1 MSSYADRYLAAKQR
15 AAHARTEL
23 AVFQQRLEFE
33 MDEFQLTACRA
44 LEDGRGVLVAAPT
57 GAGKTVVGEFA
68 VHLALAR
75 GQKAFYTTPIKAL
88 SNQKFHEFSRAFG
101 ADRVGLL
108 TGDTSVNSE
117 ADVVV
122 MTTEV
127 LRNMLYADS
136 RTLANL
142 GFVVMDEVHYL
153 ADRFRGAVWEEVII
167 HLPERVQ
174 LVSLSATVSNAE
186 EFGAWLDTVR
196 GDTDVVVSEH
206 RPVPLWQHVQVGGR
220 LLDLFLEETTVE
232 EAAERLEGPGRDEPD
247 VNPEL
252 LQLARAEHPRGGRR
266 GGRGP
271 GGRSRDRF
279 ARRNGGEGYR
289 PGPETRRVS
298 RPQLIRRL
306 DAEGLLPVITFIF
319 SRAGCDGAVKQ
330 CVDADIRLTTDREQ
344 QTIRARV
351 AEAAATLEAADLNVL
366 GFYEWRDGLLRGVAA
381 HHAGMLP
388 AFKELVEQL
397 FADGLVKAV
406 FATETLALGINMPA
420 RSVVLEKLDK
430 FNGES
435 RVDITPGEYTQLT
448 GRAGRR
454 GIDVEG
460 HAVVL
465 WQPGMDPHAVA
476 GLASKRT
483 YPLNSSFRPT
493 YNMSVNLIAQFG
505 ADRSRKILESSFAQ
519 FQADR
524 SVVGLARRVRA
535 QEESLRGY
543 EESMTC
549 HLGDFTEYF
558 GLRRELKDL
567 ERSAERS
574 ESRQRRSDAVA
585 SLHNLLPGDVVDIPR
600 GRNAG
605 YAVVLATD
613 ANRDDPRPSI
623 LTLDHQL
630 RRVGAQDL
638 DGPLEPVSRIRIP
651 KQFTGKTPKER
662 RDLASSMRNA
672 IHEHKPPRGTTGR
685 GHTIQFDRGTSASER
700 RIAEV
705 RRALRSHPCH
715 GCSDRES
722 HARWAERWWT
732 LRRETD
738 GLLRQIEGRTNTIA
752 KTFDRVSQVLD
763 SFGYLATR
771 PDGEVRPTEAG
782 EQLRRIYGDRDL
794 LLALSLR
801 DGFLDGLDPA
811 ATAGVVTMLV
821 YQAKRE
827 DQGIQP
833 VLPSAAMDRAAQT
846 VVRNWSRLTDRE
858 EEHHLKPTAEPE
870 FGLVE
875 PMYLWARGATLSTA
889 LTGTELAAGDFVR
902 WSKQVIDM
910 LDQLAKIELLGPE
923 VRTQCQRAIALV
935 RRGVVAHSTF
945 ED

>member
-23 AVFQQRLEFE
+23 SVFQQRLEFA
-33 MDEFQLTACRA
+33 MDEFQVTACRS
-44 LEDGRGVLVAAPT
+44 LEEGRGALVAAPT

-68 VHLALAR
+68 VHLALSR

-101 ADRVGLL
+101 AERVGLL

-136 RTLANL
+136 PTLLNL
-142 GFVVMDEVHYL
+142 GFVIMDEVHYL

-167 HLPERVQ
+167 HLPESVQ

-220 LLDLFLEETTVE
+220 LLDLFVDDTTVE
-232 EAAERLEGPGRDEPD
+232 EAAERIGGPGRDEPE

-279 ARRNGGEGYR
+279 SRRNGGEGFR

-319 SRAGCDGAVKQ
+319 SRAGCDGAVQQ
-330 CVDADIRLTTDREQ
+330 CVAADIRLTTDKEQ

-351 AEAAATLEAADLNVL
+351 AETAASLEAADLNVL

-465 WQPGMDPHAVA
+465 WQPGMDPRTVA

-493 YNMSVNLIAQFG
+493 YNMSVNLVAQFG
-505 ADRSRKILESSFAQ
+505 AHRSRKILESSFAQ

-524 SVVGLARRVRA
+524 SVVGLARRVRS

-543 EESMTC
+543 EEAMTC
-549 HLGDFTEYF
+549 HLGDFTEYAA
-558 GLRRELKDL
+558 LRRELKDL
-567 ERSAERS
+567 ERAAERS
-574 ESRQRRSDAVA
+574 DSRRRRSDAVA
-585 SLHNLLPGDVVDIPR
+585 SLHDLLPGDVVEIPR

-605 YAVVLATD
+605 YAVVLSTD
-613 ANRDDPRPSI
+613 PNRDDPRPSI

-651 KQFTGKTPKER
+651 KHFTGKTPKER
-662 RDLASSMRNA
+662 RDLASSVRNA
-672 IHEHKPPRGTTGR
+672 LHEHRPPRGGGR
-685 GHTIQFDRGTSASER
+685 GHTVRFDRGTSAAEQ
-700 RIAEV
+700 RIVDV
-705 RRALRSHPCH
+705 RKALRAHPCH
-715 GCSDRES
+715 GCSDREN

-732 LRRETD
+732 LRRDTD

-752 KTFDRVSQVLD
+752 RTFDRVSQVLD
-763 SFGYLATR
+763 SFGYLETL
-771 PDGEVRPTEAG
+771 PDGEVRPTHAG

-811 ATAGVVTMLV
+811 ATAGLVTLLV

-827 DQGIQP
+827 DQRVQP

-846 VVRNWSRLTDRE
+846 VVRNWSVLTDRE
-858 EEHHLKPTAEPE
+858 QEHHLPPTAEPE

-875 PMYLWARGATLSTA
+875 PMHLWARGATLSTA

-902 WSKQVIDM
+902 WAKQVIDM
-910 LDQLAKIELLGPE
+910 LDQLASIDLLSPEL
-923 VRTQCQRAIALV
+923 RSQCQRAIALV
-935 RRGVVAHSTF
+935 RRGVVAHSAF

>member
-1 MSSYADRYLAAKQR
+1 MA
-15 AAHARTEL
+15 
-23 AVFQQRLEFE
+23 
-33 MDEFQLTACRA
+33 
-44 LEDGRGVLVAAPT
+44 
-57 GAGKTVVGEFA
+57 
-68 VHLALAR
+68 
-75 GQKAFYTTPIKAL
+75 
-88 SNQKFHEFSRAFG
+88 
-101 ADRVGLL
+101 
-108 TGDTSVNSE
+108 
-117 ADVVV
+117 
-122 MTTEV
+122 
-127 LRNMLYADS
+127 
-136 RTLANL
+136 
-142 GFVVMDEVHYL
+142 
-153 ADRFRGAVWEEVII
+153 
-167 HLPERVQ
+167 
-174 LVSLSATVSNAE
+174 
-186 EFGAWLDTVR
+186 
-196 GDTDVVVSEH
+196 
-206 RPVPLWQHVQVGGR
+206 
-220 LLDLFLEETTVE
+220 
-232 EAAERLEGPGRDEPD
+232 
-247 VNPEL
+247 
-252 LQLARAEHPRGGRR
+252 
-266 GGRGP
+266 
-271 GGRSRDRF
+271 
-279 ARRNGGEGYR
+279 
-289 PGPETRRVS
+289 
-298 RPQLIRRL
+298 
-306 DAEGLLPVITFIF
+306 
-319 SRAGCDGAVKQ
+319 
-330 CVDADIRLTTDREQ
+330 ADIRLTTDKEQ

-351 AEAAATLEAADLNVL
+351 AETAASLEAADLNVL

-465 WQPGMDPHAVA
+465 WQPGMDPRTVA

-493 YNMSVNLIAQFG
+493 YNMSVNLVAQFG
-505 ADRSRKILESSFAQ
+505 AHRSRKILESSFAQ

-524 SVVGLARRVRA
+524 SVVGLARRVRS

-543 EESMTC
+543 EEAMTC
-549 HLGDFTEYF
+549 HLGDFTEYAA
-558 GLRRELKDL
+558 LRRELKDL
-567 ERSAERS
+567 ERAAERS
-574 ESRQRRSDAVA
+574 DSRRRRSDAVA
-585 SLHNLLPGDVVDIPR
+585 SLHDLLPGDVVEIPR

-605 YAVVLATD
+605 YAVVLSTD
-613 ANRDDPRPSI
+613 PNRDDPRPSI

-651 KQFTGKTPKER
+651 KHFTGKSPKER
-662 RDLASSMRNA
+662 RDLASSVRSA
-672 IHEHKPPRGTTGR
+672 LHEHRPPRGGGR
-685 GHTIQFDRGTSASER
+685 GHTVRFDRGTSAAEQ
-700 RIAEV
+700 RIADV
-705 RRALRSHPCH
+705 RKALRAHPCH
-715 GCSDRES
+715 GCSDREN

-732 LRRETD
+732 LRRDTD

-763 SFGYLATR
+763 SFGYLETL
-771 PDGEVRPTEAG
+771 PDGEVRPTHAG

-811 ATAGVVTMLV
+811 ATAGLVTLLV

-827 DQGIQP
+827 DQRFQP

-846 VVRNWSRLTDRE
+846 VVRNWSVLTDRE
-858 EEHHLKPTAEPE
+858 QEHHLPPTAEPE

-902 WSKQVIDM
+902 WAKQVIDM
-910 LDQLAKIELLGPE
+910 LDQLASIDLLSPEL
-923 VRTQCQRAIALV
+923 RSQCQRAIALV
-935 RRGVVAHSTF
+935 RRGVVAHSAF